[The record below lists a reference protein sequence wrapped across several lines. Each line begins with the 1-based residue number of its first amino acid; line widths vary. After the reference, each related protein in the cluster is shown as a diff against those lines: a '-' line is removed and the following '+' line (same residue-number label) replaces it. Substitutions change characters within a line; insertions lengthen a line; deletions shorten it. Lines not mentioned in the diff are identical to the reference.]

1 MDPKCLMHLVGLV
14 VYISV
19 IHGVFAIYHDI
30 PDQVLVYLQAQM
42 LHFNLLVLL
51 CFTSQLTLLVI
62 YPNIDMFDV
71 CPIISL

>member
-42 LHFNLLVLL
+42 FKSFGSSLFYV
-51 CFTSQLTLLVI
+51 SI
-62 YPNIDMFDV
+62 NIV
-71 CPIISL
+71 GYLSKYRYV